1 MFPSSRIINN
11 STATEDSVSEF
22 ESSSTAQDAFEE
34 FFDFDAYEATS
45 SNSPDM
51 NPAQTIADK
60 VFTTHRRYSSNG
72 FRRWANGLNQRSEP
86 YHGDA
91 QFGSYQVTLT
101 QKGKDKNLWVSITKP
116 RSYCFAAKSYKSSN
130 ARPMIFCPSDESG
143 GLEQQDI
150 SVIMTNTSQLD

>member
-1 MFPSSRIINN
+1 M
-11 STATEDSVSEF
+11 

-60 VFTTHRRYSSNG
+60 VFTTHRRYSSSG

-101 QKGKDKNLWVSITKP
+101 QKGKDKNVGEKHVLYLWVSISKP
-116 RSYCFAAKSYKSSN
+116 RRYHFAAKSYENFN
-130 ARPMIFCPSDESG
+130 ATPIIFRPSDEPGS
-143 GLEQQDI
+143 LEQQDI
-150 SVIMTNTSQLD
+150 SVIMTNTSQLDQGR